1 MVDKAKGKAIATK
14 IRKWLEVVQALNTQR
29 QRFAV
34 PITRLTSIK
43 SFCQNVAAAQKFA
56 LFIAKRVQAQM
67 QEASQP
73 EHYSLE
79 EWQTYQTLF
88 AETIGLMESEIKRQ
102 TKEKVILLG
111 TLRRKIDELQGD
123 DYRNIP
129 WGTVHF
135 VRSGDLLK
143 LTYAIRCFQAE
154 DVPFWAYKLA
164 REYIEDYHPSFGSGI
179 IPTSIPMLLEV
190 AEFWCQE
197 FFQQSL
203 AERFPEFSFETAEK
217 HSTNMS

>member
-14 IRKWLEVVQALNTQR
+14 IRKWLEVVQDLNTQR

-43 SFCQNVAAAQKFA
+43 SFCQNETAAQKFA
-56 LFIAKRVQAQM
+56 LFIAKRIQSQM
-67 QEASQP
+67 QEASRP
-73 EHYSLE
+73 EHYSPE

-88 AETIGLMESEIKRQ
+88 AEAIGLMEAEIRRQ
-102 TKEKVILLG
+102 AKENLLALA

-143 LTYAIRCFQAE
+143 LTYAIQCFQAK

-179 IPTSIPMLLEV
+179 IPTSVPMLLEV

-203 AERFPEFSFETAEK
+203 AEKFPEFSCEIVDY
-217 HSTNMS
+217 H